1 MRVCP
6 RCRTSVDDDVTA
18 CPNDGRRPFTRE
30 ELEAA
35 GNDPLLGATI
45 GERYTLTGRLGAG
58 GMGKIGRAH
67 V

>member
-1 MRVCP
+1 M
-6 RCRTSVDDDVTA
+6 TA